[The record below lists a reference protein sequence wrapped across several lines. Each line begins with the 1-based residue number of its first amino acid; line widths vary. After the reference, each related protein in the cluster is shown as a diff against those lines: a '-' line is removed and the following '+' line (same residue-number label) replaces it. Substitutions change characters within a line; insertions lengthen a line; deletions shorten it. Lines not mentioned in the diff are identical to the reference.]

1 MLLVRILPGWLIAKH
16 GFVHFG
22 NIGTPTAQPWQN
34 GRPPDSPIYLEDFL
48 CRGAAAS
55 PHLRTFY
62 VESCSE
68 PALKTFYVEGSSEPA
83 RRVSAGLSWEARDCL
98 TL

>member
-1 MLLVRILPGWLIAKH
+1 MPR
-16 GFVHFG
+16 
-22 NIGTPTAQPWQN
+22 
-34 GRPPDSPIYLEDFL
+34 
-48 CRGAAAS
+48 AAAS